1 MKITKLKNF
10 ILSIFIFSLSACGG
24 GGGGGG
30 TETPSKTTIDDSTIG
45 IDKTSQFGNNQFGKA
60 TFSK

>member
-1 MKITKLKNF
+1 MKIAKLKNF
-10 ILSIFIFSLSACGG
+10 ILSLFIFFLSACGG
-24 GGGGGG
+24 GG
-30 TETPSKTTIDDSTIG
+30 TEIPSKTTIDDSTIG